1 MKDRNFSTVK
11 IGVVAVATRGW
22 GQRSSPEQA
31 AVLRGPGAPASQPER
46 ELPGT

>member
-22 GQRSSPEQA
+22 GQRSSRDQGSE
-31 AVLRGPGAPASQPER
+31 GPGSPASQPEC
-46 ELPGT
+46 ELLGT